1 MLLMRDK
8 LNQLLEEALNDFS
21 EDDYSAALNR
31 CKRILDAEPDHV
43 DALYLAGLCLGHIG
57 NRPAG
62 IEWITRAM
70 LLKPALVDYDNMRDV
85 LIQRGINDEMEI
97 REELYFQ
104 YRLFQ
109 SVDAFLISYPKCG
122 RTWLRMLLGK
132 YVIGESG
139 VGDPLEIL
147 ELTSANPDFRT
158 LDVSHDDYP
167 QLKRADKIFTN
178 KQAYAGKKV
187 IFLARDPRDVL
198 VSYYFQYT
206 KRGAKRLA
214 NDREFNGT
222 PSEFVRHEIG
232 GLRSLVAFYN
242 VWAKNRSVPA
252 DFLLVTYEDMIKDA
266 RTVLL
271 QVVAFL
277 GWPMRGDAWIKEIVA
292 FGSFDNMR
300 KLEETNALNN
310 ARLQAPDNRDP
321 ESYKVR
327 KGKVGGY
334 MDYLL
339 EEDKR
344 YIDDYLQHNLDDYF
358 SVYKQVTARRLG

>member
-1 MLLMRDK
+1 MMMRMPDPWGPLLD
-8 LNQLLEEALNDFS
+8 QALNDFA
-21 EDDYSAALNR
+21 EDNYPAALSK
-31 CKRILDAEPDHV
+31 CKRILDAAPDHV
-43 DALYLAGLCLGHIG
+43 DALYLAGLCLGHTG

-70 LLKPALVDYDNMRDV
+70 SLKPALADYDNMRNA
-85 LIQRGINDEMEI
+85 LIQRGVSDEMKF

-132 YVIGESG
+132 YVIGENG
-139 VGDPLEIL
+139 VEDPLEIL

-158 LDVSHDDYP
+158 LEVSHDDYP
-167 QLKRADKIFTN
+167 QWKRADRIFTN
-178 KQAYAGKKV
+178 KQAYADKRV

-206 KRGAKRLA
+206 RRGARQLA

-266 RTVLL
+266 GSVLL
-271 QVVAFL
+271 RIVAFL
-277 GWPMRGDAWIKEIVA
+277 GWPMRGGAWIEDIVA

-310 ARLQAPDNRDP
+310 ERLKAPDNGDP
-321 ESYKVR
+321 ESFKVR

-334 MDYLL
+334 RDYLTD
-339 EEDKR
+339 EDCR
-344 YIDDYLQHNLDDYF
+344 YVDDYLRDNLDDYF
-358 SVYKQVTARRLG
+358 SVYK

>member
-1 MLLMRDK
+1 MMMRMHDPWGPLLD
-8 LNQLLEEALNDFS
+8 QVLNDFA
-21 EDDYSAALNR
+21 EDNYPAALNR
-31 CKRILDAEPDHV
+31 CKRILDAAPDHV
-43 DALYLAGLCLGHIG
+43 DALYLAGLCLGHTG

-62 IEWITRAM
+62 IEWTTRAM
-70 LLKPALVDYDNMRDV
+70 LLKPALADYDNMRNA
-85 LIQRGINDEMEI
+85 LIQRGVSDEMEF

-132 YVIGESG
+132 YVIGENG

-147 ELTSANPDFRT
+147 ELTSAHPSFST
-158 LDVSHDDYP
+158 LEVSHDDYP

-187 IFLARDPRDVL
+187 IFLVRDPRDVL

-206 KRGAKRLA
+206 RRGAKQLA

-222 PSEFVRHEIG
+222 PSEFICHEIG
-232 GLRSLVAFYN
+232 GLQSLVAFYN

-252 DFLLVTYEDMIKDA
+252 DFLLITYEDMIKNA
-266 RTVLL
+266 RTVLS
-271 QVVAFL
+271 QTVEFL
-277 GWPMRGDAWIKEIVA
+277 GWPMRDSELIDDIVA

-300 KLEETNALNN
+300 RLEETNALNN
-310 ARLQAPDNRDP
+310 ERLKAPDDGDR
-321 ESYKVR
+321 ESFKVR

-334 MDYLL
+334 RDYLTS
-339 EEDKR
+339 EDCQ
-344 YIDDYLQHNLDDYF
+344 YIDDYLRGNLDDYF
-358 SVYKQVTARRLG
+358 SIYK